1 MNASVMNASV
11 ASDGSAFNYFSAVC
25 WFFGKNLYN
34 QLGSK
39 VPLGLVNNNWGGTR
53 VEQWTPPPEH
63 DDFHGHG
70 HGHGDYHD
78 GDDIGEDD
86 DPTYDEH
93 AAGQHEH
100 EHHHD

>member
-1 MNASVMNASV
+1 MLPFRYSPV
-11 ASDGSAFNYFSAVC
+11 AAR
-25 WFFGKNLYN
+25 
-34 QLGSK
+34 
-39 VPLGLVNNNWGGTR
+39 WGRDSER
-53 VEQWTPPPEH
+53 VQEWLKGEGVEHAKEPPPEH